1 MWRPHALS
9 GWAPGAAMARGVQ
22 ISRKKKAVNG
32 AAKGRRDR
40 EMAYIYLKAC
50 RQRNAPEGQWCRSAI
65 YQCVKL
71 YNRKRNTVRKCISK
85 VVEDGRNPQLSK
97 ALAPWVPSANPFVAG
112 TSEDRRYLQLDEGT
126 LLEALT
132 DLIRG

>member
-1 MWRPHALS
+1 M
-9 GWAPGAAMARGVQ
+9 GRGVQ

-32 AAKGRRDR
+32 KAKGRRDR
-40 EMAYIYLKAC
+40 EMAYTYLKSC
-50 RQRNAPEGQWCRSAI
+50 RQLDAPEGQWCRSAI

-97 ALAPWVPSANPFVAG
+97 ALAPWVPSANPLVAG
-112 TSEDRRYLQLDEGT
+112 TAADRRYLKLDKGD
-126 LLEALT
+126 LLDALSEM
-132 DLIRG
+132 IRG